1 MYTEREWARIMA
13 REKQE
18 KRKQRQLILVA
29 VGLFLLTAL
38 LVFLVY
44 YFVARSH
51 DYTLSQ
57 PYEKSDTVLGIGS
70 SLLSENISDSYAA
83 DLCVANGEVN
93 SSAVSLGAYSAGLFD
108 LNAENTV
115 YAKDIFARRSPA
127 SITKVMTALVTL
139 KYGNLDDLVTVT
151 DIVKDIE
158 YGSSV
163 CDIQVGDILS
173 LRQLL
178 YGMMV
183 ASGNDAAMMIAQ
195 HVGGSVEGFVELMN
209 QEAERIG
216 ATGTHFTNPH
226 GLTDSEHYTTVYDLY
241 LIMNEALKFDTFQD
255 IISRK
260 NYYAEYSRV
269 DGSSAAVTW
278 ESTNHYFTNEAEAP
292 DDVVVYGGKTGTTDD
307 AGACLALM
315 AKDLYGNP
323 YLSIILHS
331 ESKDTLYQEMNE
343 LLSLI
348 GQEDA

>member
-1 MYTEREWARIMA
+1 
-13 REKQE
+13 
-18 KRKQRQLILVA
+18 
-29 VGLFLLTAL
+29 
-38 LVFLVY
+38 
-44 YFVARSH
+44 
-51 DYTLSQ
+51 
-57 PYEKSDTVLGIGS
+57 
-70 SLLSENISDSYAA
+70 
-83 DLCVANGEVN
+83 
-93 SSAVSLGAYSAGLFD
+93 
-108 LNAENTV
+108 
-115 YAKDIFARRSPA
+115 
-127 SITKVMTALVTL
+127 
-139 KYGNLDDLVTVT
+139 VT